1 MAEKFL
7 EARLGNEVIQH
18 KIYAYI
24 SDGGIQEEISQGVGR
39 IAGNL
44 GLNNLIMFYDSN
56 DIQLSTECGVV
67 MNEDTEAKYKAW
79 GWNVIN
85 CNGNDVDEI
94 RKALDSARDE
104 KHRPTLIIGK
114 TIMGKGAL
122 QEDGSSYEHSIKTH
136 GAPSVSYTHLTL
148 PTILLV

>member
-1 MAEKFL
+1 
-7 EARLGNEVIQH
+7 
-18 KIYAYI
+18 
-24 SDGGIQEEISQGVGR
+24 
-39 IAGNL
+39 
-44 GLNNLIMFYDSN
+44 
-56 DIQLSTECGVV
+56 

-136 GAPSVSYTHLTL
+136 GAPLGGNAYINTIKNLGGDPENPFVIFPKLKNYM
-148 PTILLV
+148 PTAKRSWRKLLQTGKPKKRNGQKPIPKRLSN